1 MATGL
6 VYNPT
11 WDAPPTEKQQAGYF
25 YVGGPSGGSQ
35 GHSTSYPVN
44 TQFGFQPGTP
54 GFDATAG
61 AYSATEAARQDA
73 LKKLST
79 QFSTGPVGM
88 AAESRYMNPQGF
100 DPRALE
106 MQRRMAAELE
116 AGSRGNALMRSEAAM
131 TAKGF
136 GNSASLQDAQ
146 NRIRTQSASNLND
159 QYSKIF
165 IANEQAKQQEIQ
177 SAAQVLMSLYGL
189 DAQTAM
195 LYAQLQSN
203 YTAPIIPGV
212 TPGPGGAPAGTG
224 GHGTPPSPGAYWDP
238 MVGGSGGWASR

>member
-1 MATGL
+1 M
-6 VYNPT
+6 VYDPAGPV
-11 WDAPPTEKQQAGYF
+11 APVQPPSQEGYF
-25 YVGGPSGGSQ
+25 YVGSPGGPTQGGHTQ
-35 GHSTSYPVN
+35 GPVN
-44 TQFGFQPGTP
+44 ASFGFQPGSP
-54 GFDATAG
+54 GFQATAG
-61 AYSATEAARQDA
+61 AYDATEKARQDA

-79 QFSTGPVGM
+79 LFSTGPVGM

-116 AGSRGNALMRSEAAM
+116 AGSRGNALMRNEAAM
-131 TAKGF
+131 HAKGF
-136 GNSASLQDAQ
+136 GNSASAVDSQS
-146 NRIRTQSASNLND
+146 RIRTDSAANLND
-159 QYSKIF
+159 QYSKLF
-165 IANEQAKQQEIQ
+165 IANEMAKQQEVQ

-195 LYAQLQSN
+195 MYAQMQAN
-203 YTAPIIPGV
+203 YTAPVIPGV
-212 TPGPGGAPAGTG
+212 TPGPGGAPAGAG